1 MKFTLDMFHT
11 CFQESTLSAIIITF
25 YMILSDAVD
34 DYIDR
39 QSITKWQKYVMSM
52 SVMFI
57 ASFVAISFILLLF
70 GHDCKKNKDF

>member
-57 ASFVAISFILLLF
+57 ASFVSISFILLLF
-70 GHDCKKNKDF
+70 GHDCKKK